1 MEENKIILKKPFT
14 KAAFY
19 VIIYIE
25 ERKIYMNKIN
35 FAELQKRADEV
46 FCLDEGDLVISV
58 DGEKDSTR
66 IRMYNEI
73 SGLEWDLLPDMTE
86 RPEALAY
93 LKGERGDFND

>member
-1 MEENKIILKKPFT
+1 
-14 KAAFY
+14 
-19 VIIYIE
+19 
-25 ERKIYMNKIN
+25 MNKID

-66 IRMYNEI
+66 IRMYNKI

>member
-1 MEENKIILKKPFT
+1 
-14 KAAFY
+14 
-19 VIIYIE
+19 
-25 ERKIYMNKIN
+25 MNKIN

-46 FCLDEGDLVISV
+46 FCLDEGDFVISV

-86 RPEALAY
+86 RQQALEY
-93 LKGERGDFND
+93 LMGKPDDFND

>member
-1 MEENKIILKKPFT
+1 
-14 KAAFY
+14 
-19 VIIYIE
+19 
-25 ERKIYMNKIN
+25 MNKIN

-86 RPEALAY
+86 RPNALLY
-93 LKGERGDFND
+93 LLGKVDSFDD

>member
-1 MEENKIILKKPFT
+1 
-14 KAAFY
+14 
-19 VIIYIE
+19 
-25 ERKIYMNKIN
+25 MNKIN
-35 FAELQKRADEV
+35 FVELQKRANEV
-46 FCLDEGDLVISV
+46 FLLDEGDLVISV

>member
-1 MEENKIILKKPFT
+1 
-14 KAAFY
+14 
-19 VIIYIE
+19 
-25 ERKIYMNKIN
+25 MNKIN

-66 IRMYNEI
+66 VRMYNEI

-86 RPEALAY
+86 RQQALEY
-93 LKGERGDFND
+93 LMGKRDDFND

>member
-1 MEENKIILKKPFT
+1 
-14 KAAFY
+14 
-19 VIIYIE
+19 
-25 ERKIYMNKIN
+25 MNKIN
-35 FAELQKRADEV
+35 LVELQKRADEV
-46 FCLDEGDLVISV
+46 FCLDDGDLVISV

>member
-1 MEENKIILKKPFT
+1 
-14 KAAFY
+14 
-19 VIIYIE
+19 
-25 ERKIYMNKIN
+25 MNKIN

-58 DGEKDSTR
+58 SGEKDSTR
-66 IRMYNEI
+66 VKMYNEI

-93 LKGERGDFND
+93 LKGDRGDFND